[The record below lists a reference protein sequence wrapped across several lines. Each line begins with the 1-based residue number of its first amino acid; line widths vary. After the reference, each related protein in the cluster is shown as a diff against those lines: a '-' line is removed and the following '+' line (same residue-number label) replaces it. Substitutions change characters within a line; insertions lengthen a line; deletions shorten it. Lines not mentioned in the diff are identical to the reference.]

1 MILICCKCNVEMGE
15 AEGGGGA
22 VFSFCDRCAKIA
34 ALEIDLEIAEGKKR
48 LAKQI
53 VDGMSHPLGNV
64 TDPVYRAP
72 KEAALEHWTDK
83 VRELH
88 VKISELKA

>member
-1 MILICCKCNVEMGE
+1 MILTCCKCSADMGE
-15 AEGGGGA
+15 AAGECA
-22 VFSFCDRCAKIA
+22 SSFCDRCIA
-34 ALEIDLEIAEGKKR
+34 VAGLEIGLELAEGKKR

-72 KEAALEHWTDK
+72 KEATLEHWTDK
-83 VRELH
+83 VRELE
-88 VKISELKA
+88 VKISELKS